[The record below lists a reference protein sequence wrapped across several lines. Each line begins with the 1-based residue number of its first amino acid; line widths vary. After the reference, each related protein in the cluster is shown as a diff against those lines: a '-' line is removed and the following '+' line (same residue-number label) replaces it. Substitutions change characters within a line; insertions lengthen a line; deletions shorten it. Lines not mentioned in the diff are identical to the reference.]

1 MALLQL
7 GLPWNAV
14 YDTKRPSNVR
24 NTIIEVETATAE
36 ISFWLRVKYLTYA
49 VYFLYQVANLQVWEG
64 KEK

>member
-36 ISFWLRVKYLTYA
+36 ISF
-49 VYFLYQVANLQVWEG
+49 
-64 KEK
+64 